1 MSGPLGKL
9 LFVAHVQ
16 GVSTSNL
23 GGLDIEAELRGRMQT
38 SGPQQGRFSDVSAFG
53 DFSNG
58 FGQAFA
64 VLALDGSAGG
74 IPPAAMTFLMA
85 QQCPG
90 GGFRLFYD
98 SGDACTNDAEADTD
112 ATAMAIQALEAE
124 RGAPGAT
131 SAQSRAVGWLAA
143 RQDPATGSFSGT
155 GPTATPNANTTGL
168 VARSLRSVGQ
178 TTLANKAGVWVL
190 SLQLSE
196 EKVADG
202 PAASDVGAIA
212 YDPATRDA
220 AIDGGIPA
228 QGRDQVRRATAQGV
242 LALPPPSA
250 ATPGGGTGSGTA
262 TEGTATISS
271 SSAQPGERVTI
282 SASGFV
288 SGESVDVTLFSDP
301 VLLGTVVADSAGRVS
316 MSATIPSDTPPG
328 AHRIELVGRQSG
340 KSVSG
345 VAASDTVEHHH
356 DDHHHDHRGWRLD
369 VDSSCAGADNGCS
382 GRRRG
387 ERRGCPPDDG
397 CRE

>member
-1 MSGPLGKL
+1 
-9 LFVAHVQ
+9 
-16 GVSTSNL
+16 
-23 GGLDIEAELRGRMQT
+23 
-38 SGPQQGRFSDVSAFG
+38 
-53 DFSNG
+53 
-58 FGQAFA
+58 
-64 VLALDGSAGG
+64 
-74 IPPAAMTFLMA
+74 MTFLMA

-131 SAQSRAVGWLAA
+131 SAQSRAVAWLAA
-143 RQDPATGSFSGT
+143 RQDPATGAFSGT

-178 TTLANKAGVWVL
+178 TTLANHAGVWIL

-196 EKVADG
+196 ENVAGG
-202 PAASDVGAIA
+202 PAASDVGAIS

-228 QGRDQVRRATAQGV
+228 QGRDQVRRATSQGV
-242 LALPPPSA
+242 LALPPSSP

-271 SSAQPGERVTI
+271 SSAQPGESVTI

-288 SGESVDVTLFSDP
+288 SSESVDVTLFSDP
-301 VLLGTVVADSAGRVS
+301 VLLGTAVADSAGRVS

-328 AHRIELVGRQSG
+328 AHRIELLGRQSG
-340 KSVSG
+340 KSISVSLQVTPSSTTTTTTTTTTVPG
-345 VAASDTVEHHH
+345 ASTSTLPAPVPTTVAQAAGSGTGGDVLPTTGAESEHHAEIAVALIVL
-356 DDHHHDHRGWRLD
+356 GTVL
-369 VDSSCAGADNGCS
+369 VAIA
-382 GRRRG
+382 RRARAL
-387 ERRGCPPDDG
+387 P
-397 CRE
+397 